1 MEEKRSILDYLAQVL
16 LIFGF
21 TMAVINL
28 FCLTFGASA
37 KGFSAMFALG
47 NEGIP
52 VEVVFQFFMIAIF
65 IVALRVVFFTD
76 ALIRKMAPWLRIL
89 CMMTG
94 IVIIIAVFVAVFHW
108 FPVTM
113 WQPWG
118 MFLLCFGISAL
129 GGYLVTVKK
138 EKEENRRMAEA
149 LERLKAKEESPGSL
163 F

>member
-21 TMAVINL
+21 TMAVLNL

-37 KGFSAMFALG
+37 KEFSAMFALG

-52 VEVVFQFFMIAIF
+52 VSVVFQFLIIAVL
-65 IVALRVVFFTD
+65 IVALRLIFFTD
-76 ALIRKMAPWLRIL
+76 LLIRKMAVWLRIL

-94 IVIIIAVFVAVFHW
+94 IVIIIAIFVAAFHW
-108 FPVTM
+108 FPIHM

-118 MFLLCFGISAL
+118 MFLICFGVSAL
-129 GGYLVTVKK
+129 GGYLVTAKK
-138 EKEENRRMAEA
+138 EREENRRMAEA
-149 LERLKAKEESPGSL
+149 LERLNGKKGK
-163 F
+163 

>member
-65 IVALRVVFFTD
+65 IVVFTCSIMSSLLD
-76 ALIRKMAPWLRIL
+76 IPQIL
-89 CMMTG
+89 QTSAK
-94 IVIIIAVFVAVFHW
+94 IV
-108 FPVTM
+108 
-113 WQPWG
+113 
-118 MFLLCFGISAL
+118 L
-129 GGYLVTVKK
+129 
-138 EKEENRRMAEA
+138 
-149 LERLKAKEESPGSL
+149 SL
-163 F
+163 FL

>member
-52 VEVVFQFFMIAIF
+52 VEVVFQFFMIAICGSPLCIF
-65 IVALRVVFFTD
+65 YGRPDPENGALAADSVYDDRNRYHNSRICSSIPLVSGHHVA
-76 ALIRKMAPWLRIL
+76 
-89 CMMTG
+89 
-94 IVIIIAVFVAVFHW
+94 
-108 FPVTM
+108 
-113 WQPWG
+113 
-118 MFLLCFGISAL
+118 AL
-129 GGYLVTVKK
+129 GNV
-138 EKEENRRMAEA
+138 
-149 LERLKAKEESPGSL
+149 SSL
-163 F
+163 LWNLRFGRVSGNG

>member
-65 IVALRVVFFTD
+65 IVALRFVFFTD
-76 ALIRKMAPWLRIL
+76 ALIRIPLVS
-89 CMMTG
+89 G
-94 IVIIIAVFVAVFHW
+94 HHVA
-108 FPVTM
+108 
-113 WQPWG
+113 
-118 MFLLCFGISAL
+118 AL
-129 GGYLVTVKK
+129 GNV
-138 EKEENRRMAEA
+138 
-149 LERLKAKEESPGSL
+149 SSL
-163 F
+163 LWNLRFGRVSGNG